1 GRGDTRLPLRR
12 RKERM
17 RILVVCL
24 WLLAFP
30 LAACG
35 QELRQLPYNHP
46 GLKVDLGVGL
56 WAWPVP
62 CDADGDGDYDLI
74 VSCPDK
80 PSNGVWFFENATGD
94 TAQEKF
100 PVFRPAMRLSR
111 TAHYVTPSYVDGK
124 LRVMTPG
131 FEHPHFEKAGLA
143 ERKALPIPAN
153 FYKPEG

>member
-1 GRGDTRLPLRR
+1 RRTASDLRCWQICFAPYQGDEVRPVAIGHLRRLHGRTLSPLSPAGTRSGRGDTRLPLRR

-24 WLLAFP
+24 WLLVFP

-80 PSNGVWFFENATGD
+80 P
-94 TAQEKF
+94 
-100 PVFRPAMRLSR
+100 
-111 TAHYVTPSYVDGK
+111 
-124 LRVMTPG
+124 
-131 FEHPHFEKAGLA
+131 
-143 ERKALPIPAN
+143 
-153 FYKPEG
+153 